1 MRLPSNPLSLMGP
14 AILFVFAV
22 CFLLFWFADRERR
35 YLLAL
40 SAAIL
45 LFCLASLSQMLAIPA
60 GAGANAVISAAI
72 YMSSVILTCEALLSR
87 SHRHFPVWYYIVC
100 LTAICCGVAYFFYV
114 ERNLVARIY
123 ILNFG
128 IGILFATTVFRL
140 RHLRRGRTAEKILFL
155 SFFAFTV
162 QFFIR
167 TAFTTQRIQ
176 DSATGL
182 GFSAFW
188 FTLQFSLAVFGVT
201 LALSILAVVVTDK
214 LSSLEKEKAT
224 DHLSGLLN
232 RRGFGDAAARIFRLR
247 PSGPIGI
254 LLLDIDHFKRINDRY
269 GHHAGDLV
277 IGGVARLIAEMTSSV
292 DGVSCRLG
300 GEEFAILLP
309 DKDGQRSAMFA
320 ERIRSAIEQQKFDTG
335 QRNLSVTVSVGVH
348 ARSHPASLQQLL
360 DRADEALYRA
370 KRHGRNRVEE
380 L

>member
-1 MRLPSNPLSLMGP
+1 M
-14 AILFVFAV
+14 
-22 CFLLFWFADRERR
+22 
-35 YLLAL
+35 
-40 SAAIL
+40 
-45 LFCLASLSQMLAIPA
+45 
-60 GAGANAVISAAI
+60 
-72 YMSSVILTCEALLSR
+72 
-87 SHRHFPVWYYIVC
+87 
-100 LTAICCGVAYFFYV
+100 
-114 ERNLVARIY
+114 
-123 ILNFG
+123 
-128 IGILFATTVFRL
+128 
-140 RHLRRGRTAEKILFL
+140 
-155 SFFAFTV
+155 
-162 QFFIR
+162 
-167 TAFTTQRIQ
+167 
-176 DSATGL
+176 
-182 GFSAFW
+182 
-188 FTLQFSLAVFGVT
+188 
-201 LALSILAVVVTDK
+201 SILAVVVTDK